1 MSPRPALSTRRL
13 RGKSSAAATRGPA
26 SAAPAS
32 HAAGFSLIELMI
44 GLSLGLFTLLAM
56 SQAYIAFHF
65 QHRTG
70 NGGMAAQTG
79 AMSALFAIERDLQQ
93 AGRGFGDRRV
103 LGCDARQ
110 NAGASMLLVPVR
122 IARGTGGAPDRL
134 DILSGNGTAAPAR
147 LGAVLAPGAP
157 AIALASTLDMHVA
170 DMLAL
175 QEAGRPCALVRI
187 ATVDSAL
194 RVSRAAL
201 DGSALQA
208 DGDAV
213 AAGGYSADA
222 MAFNLG
228 RLTRVSYAIR
238 GTVLQRTLTSYDGAS
253 ATTQDVAD
261 NIVSLRAQYGFDMRP
276 NENPRVEVQ
285 SWGQAILDADG
296 SGTTGDRGDW
306 QRLAGVRLAVV
317 ARSPFRQGTGDGC
330 NTTVAGAANAPGWQL
345 AGPDGVLASSDI
357 SLAHLPDWKCYRYRV
372 YETVVPLRNVVWGA
386 P

>member
-1 MSPRPALSTRRL
+1 
-13 RGKSSAAATRGPA
+13 
-26 SAAPAS
+26 
-32 HAAGFSLIELMI
+32 MI

-65 QHRTG
+65 QHRVS

-93 AGRGFGDRRV
+93 AGRGFGDHRV
-103 LGCDARQ
+103 LGCDARRD
-110 NAGASMLLVPVR
+110 ASARLLLAPVR
-122 IARGTGGAPDRL
+122 IAHGTGGAPDRL

-147 LGAVLAPGAP
+147 LGAALAPGA
-157 AIALASTLDMHVA
+157 AAVALASTLAMRGGDV
-170 DMLAL
+170 LAL

-194 RVSRAAL
+194 RVSRIAL
-201 DGSALQA
+201 DGSPLQA
-208 DGDAV
+208 EGDAV
-213 AAGGYSADA
+213 DAGGYTADA

-228 RLTRVSYAIR
+228 RLTQVSYAIR
-238 GTVLQRTLTSYDGAS
+238 GTVLQRTLASYDGAS
-253 ATTQDVAD
+253 AMTQDVAD
-261 NIVSLRAQYGFDMRP
+261 NIVSLRVQYGFDTRR
-276 NENPRVEVQ
+276 NDNPRVEVQ
-285 SWGQAILDADG
+285 SWGQAMLDADG

-330 NTTVAGAANAPGWQL
+330 STTVSGAANAPGWQL

-372 YETVVPLRNVVWGA
+372 YETVVPLRNVVWGV